1 MSCSIHEASR
11 RLLLIAVLPD
21 LKQGRR
27 MKGDG
32 VEAESI
38 HQLFKNSVKRFFSG
52 RSFPEY
58 DFSLFKRPA
67 RNGQLDLF
75 G

>member
-1 MSCSIHEASR
+1 
-11 RLLLIAVLPD
+11 
-21 LKQGRR
+21 